1 MIVVMLILLVLG
13 IGLLLGAPLLVRM
26 AAPARRDPVALVR
39 LLQVV
44 GVLLLVLALLAR
56 PHDTSTS
63 AFPPPPDQPGDSVP

>member
-1 MIVVMLILLVLG
+1 
-13 IGLLLGAPLLVRM
+13 
-26 AAPARRDPVALVR
+26 
-39 LLQVV
+39 V